1 MVRLERRE
9 ALTGQAP
16 DPDTELDRLYA
27 SPLDQFV
34 STRNEIV
41 QRLREAGQAE
51 AADEIAKFKKP
62 SLSAWVVNQLVRTRE
77 LDIQRLM
84 KAGEALEQ
92 AQKDL
97 LRGKSADFELSR
109 KEHAA
114 SVRILQKAAK
124 ETLPGTSP
132 AIIDRVVRTLGSA
145 SSAEN
150 RDLIKTG
157 RLTSDLDPPG
167 FEVFVGIPPKDAP
180 AKRGDSKDKAQA
192 AALTA
197 RKREVSKA
205 AAELTSET
213 LELERVAKGL
223 ELDAQKARRRADK
236 ARANSDAATDE
247 LSRITAELNVLTG
260 KG

>member
-16 DPDTELDRLYA
+16 DPDTELDRLYT
-27 SPLDQFV
+27 SPLETFV

-41 QRLREAGQAE
+41 QRFRELGHTE
-51 AADEIAKFKKP
+51 LADEIAKFKKP
-62 SLSAWVVNQLVRTRE
+62 SLSAWVVNQLARTRE
-77 LDIQRLM
+77 LDIQRLI

-97 LRGKSADFELSR
+97 LKGKSTDFELSR

-124 ETLPGTSP
+124 ETIPGISQ

-150 RDLIKTG
+150 RDLIKSG
-157 RLTSDLDPPG
+157 RLTSDLEPTG
-167 FEVFVGIPPKDAP
+167 FEVFVGAP
-180 AKRGDSKDKAQA
+180 SKVGAKSRDNQDKAQTA
-192 AALTA
+192 DVTA
-197 RKREVSKA
+197 RKKA
-205 AAELTSET
+205 ANKAATQLASEA
-213 LELERVAKGL
+213 LELERIAKAL
-223 ELDAQKARRRADK
+223 ELDAQKARRRADA
-236 ARANSDAATDE
+236 ARAKSDTAADE
-247 LSRITAELNVLTG
+247 LSRITAELEAFTR
-260 KG
+260 KD